1 LTALD
6 DIAAQRERIA
16 QKLARVDAERAKLAE
31 ELADLEAA
39 ERVLS
44 RLGQPRSRP
53 GRRGRSRRTEQETK
67 PVAARGRSARPSRT
81 GRRSKAEPGI
91 RLSEATL
98 RAVEALGNDVSAEQV
113 RAYLADQLG
122 LSVRPTISAWRC
134 SAIGVAVGW
143 PSVRGVGRCRRP
155 VQGRTRFNAE
165 AKAERMR
172 LESGEMD

>member
-1 LTALD
+1 MSALD

-16 QKLARVDAERAKLAE
+16 QKLARVDAERAKLTQ

-44 RLGQPRSRP
+44 RLGQPRSGP
-53 GRRGRSRRTEQETK
+53 GRRGRSQRAAQETK
-67 PVAARGRSARPSRT
+67 PVAAHGRSARPSRT

-113 RAYLADQLG
+113 RTYLADELG
-122 LSVRPTISAWRC
+122 LSVRPNHLGMALQRHR
-134 SAIGVAVGW
+134 
-143 PSVRGVGRCRRP
+143 RGGRL
-155 VQGRTRFNAE
+155 
-165 AKAERMR
+165 AEREGRWSMPPTG
-172 LESGEMD
+172 SGENALQC